1 MCVPNNV
8 NNNNSYST
16 GILIIRDNFIQR
28 KKKTI
33 NKAEYLVII
42 LDKVLRYN
50 FNFSSYK
57 IHQN

>member
-1 MCVPNNV
+1 MCLPNNV

-16 GILIIRDNFIQR
+16 GILIIRDNFIQII
-28 KKKTI
+28 KI

>member
-16 GILIIRDNFIQR
+16 GILIIRDNFIQII
-28 KKKTI
+28 KI

>member
-28 KKKTI
+28 KKK
-33 NKAEYLVII
+33 NKQSRV
-42 LDKVLRYN
+42 
-50 FNFSSYK
+50 FSYYFRQSFK
-57 IHQN
+57 IQF

>member
-28 KKKTI
+28 KKKI

-42 LDKVLRYN
+42 LS
-50 FNFSSYK
+50 FK
-57 IHQN
+57 IQF

>member
-1 MCVPNNV
+1 MCVLNNV

-28 KKKTI
+28 KKKI

>member
-8 NNNNSYST
+8 NNNNSYSS

-28 KKKTI
+28 KKKI

-42 LDKVLRYN
+42 LDKV
-50 FNFSSYK
+50 
-57 IHQN
+57 

>member
-28 KKKTI
+28 RK
-33 NKAEYLVII
+33 NKQSR
-42 LDKVLRYN
+42 VL
-50 FNFSSYK
+50 SYYFRQSFK
-57 IHQN
+57 IQF